1 MPQVNRRDEQPSS
14 LVPFARTLRAGA
26 TDAERSLWRLLRS
39 RQVAGSKFR
48 RQRPFGP
55 YILDFYCIEKRLAV
69 EADGGQHFTPE
80 GREADA
86 RRTEYLEQR
95 GGVWCLSV
103 ALTRSCR
110 GAAPPRDESLALR
123 WDRRRLAGCHAPGR
137 RDAGG
142 PSMPLQ

>member
-14 LVPFARTLRAGA
+14 LVPFARTLRTSA

-95 GGVWCLSV
+95 GVRVLRFTNREILTEEDGVLAAISQ
-103 ALTRSCR
+103 AL
-110 GAAPPRDESLALR
+110 AAR
-123 WDRRRLAGCHAPGR
+123 
-137 RDAGG
+137 
-142 PSMPLQ
+142 